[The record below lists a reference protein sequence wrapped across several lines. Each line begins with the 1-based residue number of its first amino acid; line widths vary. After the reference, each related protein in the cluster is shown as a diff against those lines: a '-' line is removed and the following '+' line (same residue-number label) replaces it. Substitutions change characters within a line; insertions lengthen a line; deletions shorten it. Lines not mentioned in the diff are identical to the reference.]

1 MDIVKKVKD
10 VFKKKDGAPKTEKDK
25 RLEALMKEKEQATK
39 EGEPWVAVLDTKINE
54 DNIRNGFFELDWNN
68 EFIEKLLDAG
78 YKGETNEQIVDGW
91 FKTIARN
98 ILQEEGMDPDRGAG
112 YINVKDLG
120 KDKSE
125 ISQEIKMTD
134 SDEKQRGLDATMEN
148 EGARDLSPMVQ
159 ISIKEY
165 DRLKERSRYITDKD
179 LISMIDK
186 LEFFVKELRKH
197 IVRIDID

>member
-1 MDIVKKVKD
+1 MDMPEIFKFIVISILILILLSLTKG
-10 VFKKKDGAPKTEKDK
+10 FHF
-25 RLEALMKEKEQATK
+25 LMKEKEEATK
-39 EGEPWVAVLDTKINE
+39 SGEAWVAVLDTKINE

-98 ILQEEGMDPDRGAG
+98 ILQEEGMDEDRGAG

-125 ISQEIKMTD
+125 IS
-134 SDEKQRGLDATMEN
+134 
-148 EGARDLSPMVQ
+148 
-159 ISIKEY
+159 
-165 DRLKERSRYITDKD
+165 
-179 LISMIDK
+179 
-186 LEFFVKELRKH
+186 
-197 IVRIDID
+197 

>member
-1 MDIVKKVKD
+1 MDVIKKVID
-10 VFKKKDGAPKTEKDK
+10 VFKKKDDAPKTEKDK

-39 EGEPWVAVLDTKINE
+39 SGEAWVAVLDTKINE

-98 ILQEEGMDPDRGAG
+98 ILQEEGMDEDRGAG

-125 ISQEIKMTD
+125 IS
-134 SDEKQRGLDATMEN
+134 
-148 EGARDLSPMVQ
+148 
-159 ISIKEY
+159 
-165 DRLKERSRYITDKD
+165 
-179 LISMIDK
+179 
-186 LEFFVKELRKH
+186 
-197 IVRIDID
+197 